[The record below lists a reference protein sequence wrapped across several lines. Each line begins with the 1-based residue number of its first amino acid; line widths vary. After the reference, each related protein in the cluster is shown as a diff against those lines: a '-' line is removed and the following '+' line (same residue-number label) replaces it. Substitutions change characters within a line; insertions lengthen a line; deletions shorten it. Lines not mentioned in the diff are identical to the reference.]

1 MQEARRAERVKA
13 VASVEGR
20 RQAVVL
26 QVGIRELKNNLSRLL
41 VRVKA
46 GEEIIV
52 TDRGRPVARITGEPT
67 VRRPIRQAI
76 EPLVEQG
83 LVTLP
88 ARARRDDFA
97 ALDIPEGRAVSEI
110 VLEARR

>member
-1 MQEARRAERVKA
+1 M
-13 VASVEGR
+13 
-20 RQAVVL
+20 L

-46 GEEIIV
+46 GEEIVV
-52 TDRGRPVARITGEPT
+52 TDRGRPVARITREPSA
-67 VRRPIRQAI
+67 RRPLRQAI

-88 ARARRDDFA
+88 ATARRDEFSP
-97 ALDIPEGRAVSEI
+97 LDIPEGRPVSEI